1 MFTHF
6 QIGQTYPEWEP
17 VSWWL
22 YMLEGGTIDAN
33 GNSGQIQTR
42 LPWKTNVRL
51 VQAEDFDLVAE
62 LVGLSNANRIALTD
76 TGLYRWGKEL
86 ASLRQKAYT

>member
-6 QIGQTYPEWEP
+6 HIGDENPEWEP

-22 YMLEGGTIDAN
+22 YMLEGGVIDAN
-33 GNSGQIQTR
+33 NNSSQIVAV

-51 VQAEDFDLVAE
+51 VQPEDFDLIAE
-62 LVGLSNANRIALTD
+62 KIGLSDENRDKMDTD
-76 TGLYRWGKEL
+76 GLYRWGKEL

>member
-6 QIGQTYPEWEP
+6 FIGQTYAEWEP

-22 YMLEGGTIDAN
+22 YMLRGGVIDAN
-33 GNSGQIQTR
+33 GNSSQVQSL

-51 VQAEDFDLVAE
+51 VQAEDFDV
-62 LVGLSNANRIALTD
+62 IARLIGLTD
-76 TGLYRWGKEL
+76 ENRAKMDTDGLYRWGKEL